1 MNLIRERALS
11 GELLAGAFLNLGSS
25 LTVEMAG
32 RAGLDFVLID
42 MEHGGGDQ
50 ESLVPQLQ
58 AASATDASPL
68 VRIAWN
74 EPWRFKRVLD
84 AGAMGVMIPWVNN
97 AEEAR
102 AAAASMRYFP
112 DGVRGAALSPRATG
126 FGFDFEEYFSKA
138 NDNLTTVVQ
147 IETKE
152 AVAAA
157 ADIAAVDGVDVL
169 FVGPFDLSI
178 SMGMMNRFEEP
189 AFKDALDQVA
199 TAAKG
204 AGKAAGI
211 LLQKPAQIADV
222 VERGY
227 TFIALGSDGGLVA
240 NGMRANA
247 EALKAFKK

>member
-1 MNLIRERALS
+1 MNFIRQRALS
-11 GELLAGAFLNLGSS
+11 GELLSGCFLNLGSS

-32 RAGLDFVLID
+32 QVGFDFLLID
-42 MEHGGGDQ
+42 LEHGSGDQ
-50 ESLVPQLQ
+50 EALVHQLQ
-58 AASATDASPL
+58 AASATPAAPL

-102 AAAASMRYFP
+102 AAAASMRYYP
-112 DGVRGAALSPRATG
+112 DGVRGAAMLNRGSS
-126 FGFDFEEYFSKA
+126 FGLRFEEYFTQA

-147 IETKE
+147 IETRE
-152 AVAAA
+152 AVDNVAE
-157 ADIAAVDGVDVL
+157 IAAVAGVDVL

-178 SMGMMNRFEEP
+178 SLGMRSRFDDP
-189 AFKDALDQVA
+189 AFKQALDQVA
-199 TAAKG
+199 SAAKN

-211 LLQKPAQIADV
+211 LLQKPEQIAEL

-227 TFIALGSDGGLVA
+227 SFICLGSDGGLVA
-240 NGMRANA
+240 NGMRSNSA
-247 EALKAFKK
+247 ALAAFKQ